1 MTPNG
6 VKDTDKSVCATKR
19 LPTISQN
26 LPFNTSPK
34 METITTSS
42 GLQYIDTEIGTGAS
56 PERGQRVTVH
66 YTGTL
71 ENGMKFDSSLDRNEP
86 FAFKIGI
93 GQVIEGWDEGVA
105 TMKIGGK
112 RRLIIPG
119 NLGYGRQGVPGLI
132 PANATLIFDVELLKI
147 SQ

>member
-1 MTPNG
+1 
-6 VKDTDKSVCATKR
+6 
-19 LPTISQN
+19 
-26 LPFNTSPK
+26 
-34 METITTSS
+34 METITTAS
-42 GLQYIDTEIGTGAS
+42 GLQYIDTEEGTGAS
-56 PERGQRVTVH
+56 PTRGQRVTVH

-71 ENGMKFDSSLDRNEP
+71 ENGVKFDSSLDRNEP

-105 TMKIGGK
+105 TMKVGGK

-119 NLGYGRQGVPGLI
+119 NLGYGQRGVPGLI